1 MGVGGGVSQK
11 QLTQFTVQL
20 SILQDAG
27 LPIVRSLKILEQQMK
42 QLQENAKVLDSQ
54 LAELI
59 GVIQSLEDFKSVEN
73 KTRLWVPIS
82 NGIFTKAEL
91 IDNRELMVNVG
102 ADVVVKKSA
111 EETKSLIAG
120 QMDEIKK
127 VQQKVVEELQRIAV
141 KAMGIEKELNKLLSE

>member
-1 MGVGGGVSQK
+1 MEKDAEKEVRK
-11 QLTQFTVQL
+11 KYIELQLM
-20 SILQDAG
+20 
-27 LPIVRSLKILEQQMK
+27 EQQMK

-73 KTRLWVPIS
+73 KTLLWVPIS

-102 ADVVVKKSA
+102 ADVVVNKK
-111 EETKSLIAG
+111 
-120 QMDEIKK
+120 
-127 VQQKVVEELQRIAV
+127 R
-141 KAMGIEKELNKLLSE
+141 

>member
-1 MGVGGGVSQK
+1 MEKDAEKEVRK
-11 QLTQFTVQL
+11 KYIELQLM
-20 SILQDAG
+20 
-27 LPIVRSLKILEQQMK
+27 EQQMK

-141 KAMGIEKELNKLLSE
+141 KAMEIEKELNKLLSE

>member
-1 MGVGGGVSQK
+1 MEKDAEKEVRK
-11 QLTQFTVQL
+11 KYIELQLM
-20 SILQDAG
+20 
-27 LPIVRSLKILEQQMK
+27 EQQMK

-73 KTRLWVPIS
+73 KTLLWVPIS

>member
-1 MGVGGGVSQK
+1 MEKDAEKEVRK
-11 QLTQFTVQL
+11 KYIELQLM
-20 SILQDAG
+20 
-27 LPIVRSLKILEQQMK
+27 EQQMK

>member
-1 MGVGGGVSQK
+1 MEKDAEKEVRK
-11 QLTQFTVQL
+11 KYIELQLM
-20 SILQDAG
+20 
-27 LPIVRSLKILEQQMK
+27 EQQMK

-73 KTRLWVPIS
+73 RTQLWVPIS